1 MPTALERVQVLL
13 QPDEYAEVAMLA
25 AEDRRSMAAMS
36 AVLIAEAIKNR
47 IRAGTFTPSPD
58 DPAYE
63 KARQRQMARVLGN
76 KAKEEKD
83 ANEVLRELG
92 FTPKDS
98 YRKGEVEL
106 PSEAQTEKGLS
117 VT

>member
-1 MPTALERVQVLL
+1 
-13 QPDEYAEVAMLA
+13 MLA

-63 KARQRQMARVLGN
+63 KARQRQMARMLGN

-83 ANEVLRELG
+83 ANEVLQELG
-92 FTPKDS
+92 FTPTDS
-98 YRKGEVEL
+98 TKKGKVE
-106 PSEAQTEKGLS
+106 PASKAQIEKGLS